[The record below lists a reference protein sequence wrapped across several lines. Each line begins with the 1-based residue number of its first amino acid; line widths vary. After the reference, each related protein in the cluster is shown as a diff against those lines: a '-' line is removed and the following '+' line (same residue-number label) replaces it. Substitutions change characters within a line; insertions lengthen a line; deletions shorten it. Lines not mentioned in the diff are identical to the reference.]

1 VQIALVH
8 QVGSN
13 ATSYP
18 FLKQHVVRQNHGR
31 SPARL
36 QGSINVLQKIELR
49 VAGFEGEVISRRS
62 TAASLGAERISYPQT
77 ANPPLATIGSHSDD
91 SLTVFFGTPALASS
105 GSEYRLRSEGIW
117 QDEIF

>member
-36 QGSINVLQKIELR
+36 EGSINVLQKIELR
-49 VAGFEGEVISRRS
+49 VAGFEGKIMSRRS
-62 TAASLGAERISYPQT
+62 AAAASLGAEWRIGHDDIGFRQLLSDAAQRV
-77 ANPPLATIGSHSDD
+77 ATDQISMHA
-91 SLTVFFGTPALASS
+91 VQHAVH
-105 GSEYRLRSEGIW
+105 
-117 QDEIF
+117 Q